1 MSVISRLNKSTLS
14 ATQKRQVKK
23 ALASKS
29 TIKYVTADDT
39 VANASVAHV
48 PIDNLSIPVEK
59 NKVYKFEV
67 WTHFTN
73 AGGAGGAQISFTG
86 SAAANFINGQWF
98 ADSSVAAAATTS
110 VAIAAITDESQAA
123 EGVAAVV
130 WIRGTGVYSP
140 SDDGVF
146 KVAGAQS
153 TSNASDTICK
163 KGSWFSLE
171 EIV

>member
-1 MSVISRLNKSTLS
+1 MSVISRINKSTLS
-14 ATQKRQVKK
+14 AAQKRQVKK

-29 TIKYVTADDT
+29 TIRYVQADDT

-86 SAAANFINGQWF
+86 SATANWINGQWIT
-98 ADSSVAAAATTS
+98 DSAVAATTTTS
-110 VAIAAITDESQAA
+110 VAISGITVESQAA

-130 WIRGTGVYSP
+130 WIYGTGTYSP
-140 SDDGVF
+140 ADDGVF

-153 TSNASDTICK
+153 TSDASDTICK

>member
-59 NKVYKFEV
+59 NKVYKFFLGPGNNHE
-67 WTHFTN
+67 
-73 AGGAGGAQISFTG
+73 I
-86 SAAANFINGQWF
+86 IK
-98 ADSSVAAAATTS
+98 
-110 VAIAAITDESQAA
+110 
-123 EGVAAVV
+123 
-130 WIRGTGVYSP
+130 
-140 SDDGVF
+140 
-146 KVAGAQS
+146 KV
-153 TSNASDTICK
+153 
-163 KGSWFSLE
+163 LE
-171 EIV
+171 ETRGLNWIETS